1 MGTLQRCDYFG
12 MRSLLSDEPRACD
25 VLATTPV
32 VLAKIERKTLI
43 EITGPLT
50 ELVEMSFTREVLTT
64 ARAQRAAPVPPAC
77 ERSPRRAHFPTQV
90 LSNVPLLSH
99 LSEHER
105 EAILEECTHREY
117 QPGEVSALDCH

>member
-12 MRSLLSDEPRACD
+12 MRSLLSDEPRAYD

-64 ARAQRAAPVPPAC
+64 ARAQRAAPVPPHASAHHGAPT
-77 ERSPRRAHFPTQV
+77 SP
-90 LSNVPLLSH
+90 
-99 LSEHER
+99 
-105 EAILEECTHREY
+105 HR
-117 QPGEVSALDCH
+117 C

>member
-12 MRSLLSDEPRACD
+12 MRSLLSDEPRAYD

-117 QPGEVSALDCH
+117 QPGEVSALDCP

>member
-12 MRSLLSDEPRACD
+12 MRSLLSDEPRAYD

-64 ARAQRAAPVPPAC
+64 ARAQRARSCAPRMRALTTACPLPHTGAEQRTAPVPSERARTGGDFGGVHPPRVPAG
-77 ERSPRRAHFPTQV
+77 RG
-90 LSNVPLLSH
+90 
-99 LSEHER
+99 
-105 EAILEECTHREY
+105 EC
-117 QPGEVSALDCH
+117 P

>member
-12 MRSLLSDEPRACD
+12 MRSLLSDEPRAYD

-50 ELVEMSFTREVLTT
+50 ELVEMSFTREVLTHGASAT
-64 ARAQRAAPVPPAC
+64 CRSCAPHASAHHGAPT
-77 ERSPRRAHFPTQV
+77 SP
-90 LSNVPLLSH
+90 
-99 LSEHER
+99 
-105 EAILEECTHREY
+105 HR
-117 QPGEVSALDCH
+117 C

>member
-12 MRSLLSDEPRACD
+12 MRSLLSDEPRAYD

-64 ARAQRAAPVPPAC
+64 ARAQRAAPVPRMRVLITARAQRAAPVPRMRVLTTARPLPHTGAEQRTAPVPS
-77 ERSPRRAHFPTQV
+77 ERA
-90 LSNVPLLSH
+90 
-99 LSEHER
+99 
-105 EAILEECTHREY
+105 
-117 QPGEVSALDCH
+117 